1 MSLDTMNQGIS
12 DQISDIQQNIHRT
25 YITYEAKLQQSKE
38 RGLEEIQEK
47 LMSTKKLL
55 EEKVKWGS
63 NTVERQN
70 KELVQKTV
78 TKLEER
84 VHQSENV
91 ASNKMTKIM
100 DTLNKQFEGMEMKAM
115 ESCKKIEEK
124 TNSNFSKHMDQQ
136 KSNILSDI

>member
-25 YITYEAKLQQSKE
+25 YITYEAKLQQSKQ

-70 KELVQKTV
+70 K
-78 TKLEER
+78 
-84 VHQSENV
+84 
-91 ASNKMTKIM
+91 
-100 DTLNKQFEGMEMKAM
+100 
-115 ESCKKIEEK
+115 
-124 TNSNFSKHMDQQ
+124 
-136 KSNILSDI
+136 